1 MSTCPSITLDN
12 PFCRLEVLGEV
23 TLKALY
29 LLGNKAVAGGVLLS
43 AEAKPEG
50 YKAGAGTD

>member
-50 YKAGAGTD
+50 